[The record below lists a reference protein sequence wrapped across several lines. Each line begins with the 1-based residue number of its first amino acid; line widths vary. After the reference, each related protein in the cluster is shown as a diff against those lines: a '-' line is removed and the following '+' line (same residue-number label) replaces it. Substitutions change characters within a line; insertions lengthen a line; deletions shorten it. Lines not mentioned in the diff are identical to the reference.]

1 LSILRKLAKEW
12 NKRFEEDA
20 KKASRELVRY
30 IKGDEQ
36 TLNAALDEIV
46 VKAVK
51 AEIQQDIGRERKR
64 RWDSIRPRMKN
75 DETWV
80 PPKANG
86 AGKSE
91 KETLPSALIQKRYV
105 DPEVLWMDYPIVNNK
120 KLCHCYKG
128 EIEEESSKHF
138 KARDAH
144 DGRGKFFAEVAERMP
159 DYVTQLGDC
168 LTEGVV
174 RRIAEKR
181 QNVFVEVKV
190 VVGNDPSTSAA
201 L

>member
-20 KKASRELVRY
+20 KKAGRELVRY
-30 IKGDEQ
+30 IKKHEEIID
-36 TLNAALDEIV
+36 AALDEIV

-51 AEIQQDIGRERKR
+51 AEIQQDIGHERKR
-64 RWDSIRPRMKN
+64 RWDSIRPKVKN
-75 DETWV
+75 DEVWV

-86 AGKSE
+86 GKAE
-91 KETLPSALIQKRYV
+91 TKETTPSTLVQKRYV
-105 DPEVLWMDYPIVNNK
+105 DPEVLWMDYPVVNNK
-120 KLCHCYKG
+120 KFCHCYKG
-128 EIEEESSKHF
+128 EIEEERDKHY
-138 KARDAH
+138 KLREAH
-144 DGRGKFFAEVAERMP
+144 SDRGDFFGEVAERMP

-168 LTEGVV
+168 LTEGIV

-181 QNVFVEVKV
+181 QNIFIEPPKQ
-190 VVGNDPSTSAA
+190 VGESVSSSAA